1 MGRYCYDKA
10 TRLKDVFPHSF
21 VRGLGVRAEQM
32 NSPRYSITRKSRH
45 VQKIFAEALNE
56 IVERCIQEDVS
67 FRGID
72 GSFRI
77 DIRKKA
83 DADLERIMRIKNI
96 YASVN
101 LIESEFNIYEFIFY
115 SFGYKKFASIRIS
128 HSKYHTLIDLV
139 NKGKRYQ
146 VNKKKRLSMSQV
158 AKNIQIKFPNT
169 PPEHIEI
176 IIRQGM
182 DAMKK
187 CVVNDL
193 DMLIEHRK
201 IPIRFLVYKP
211 NFAIRKKWAQNKVK
225 THLQEA

>member
-10 TRLKDVFPHSF
+10 TRLKDVFTQGF
-21 VRGLGVRAEQM
+21 VRGLGISSKHMNTPRRGIVRQTAYVY
-32 NSPRYSITRKSRH
+32 R
-45 VQKIFAEALNE
+45 IFAEALNE
-56 IVERCIQEDVS
+56 IVNRCIDEDLS

-72 GSFRI
+72 DSFRI
-77 DIRKKA
+77 DIRKKSKA
-83 DADLERIMRIKNI
+83 DMDRIMRISNI
-96 YASVN
+96 YSNVD

-115 SFGYKKFASIRIS
+115 SFGYKRYASIRIS
-128 HSKYHTLIDLV
+128 RAKYHRMVDLV
-139 NKGKRYQ
+139 NKGKRYLK
-146 VNKKKRLSMSQV
+146 NKKRLSIAQV
-158 AKNIQIKFPNT
+158 CKGVQVKFPNT

-176 IIRQGM
+176 IVREGM

-193 DMLIEHRK
+193 DMLIEQPR

-225 THLQEA
+225 THLQAA